1 MKKNV
6 IQIIFF
12 LLYAALM
19 IFFLYECFQPGDKA
33 SGQAGWV
40 AEILAKVQS
49 FITGKEVVV
58 DANYKLLVTK
68 LVGHYGI
75 FVLIGLFSIIYH
87 LTLDGFNRFIRILVH
102 FVIGVGFAFG
112 TEFVAEAV
120 TSGRTA
126 SIVDVGIDTLGLITL
141 SVPIII
147 VYLIVILRRE
157 RKMR

>member
-1 MKKNV
+1 MKKNI

-12 LLYAALM
+12 VLYAALM

-33 SGQAGWV
+33 GNQAGWV
-40 AEILAKVQS
+40 ASIIAKIQG
-49 FITGKEVVV
+49 FFTGKEVIV
-58 DANYKLLVTK
+58 DDHYRYLVTK

-87 LTLDGFNRFIRILVH
+87 LTLDGFNRFIRILIH